1 MNDFRPKTEPALS
14 IYDALTAEIRK
25 RKGKTFEEWSANERK
40 AVLNTAIMQA
50 KKLGL
55 RAPTPAEVERAEQ
68 LAVGHSD
75 YAAKWAGGVADIM
88 RKGGKQ

>member
-1 MNDFRPKTEPALS
+1 MNDLRPKTEPAQS
-14 IYDALTAEIRK
+14 IYDALRAEIRK
-25 RKGKTFEEWSANERK
+25 RKGKAFEEWSANERNT
-40 AVLNTAIMQA
+40 VLNTAITQA

-75 YAAKWAGGVADIM
+75 YEAKWAGGVTDIM
-88 RKGGKQ
+88 RQGSKQ